1 MGWPANKPLSSE
13 HRAKISAGQLA
24 KVSPEVRRLRGQ
36 IGAFKQWSRETDPTG
51 RTATARECFQQR
63 TPHSPIGRFELQVDP
78 QLQLDPET
86 RARMAEQ
93 ARREY
98 FKRLALAAAS
108 ARTTRARKA
117 RST

>member
-1 MGWPANKPLSSE
+1 MPANKPLSPE

-24 KVSPEVRRLRGQ
+24 KVPPEVRRLRGQ

-63 TPHSPIGRFELQVDP
+63 TPDSPIGRFELQVDP
-78 QLQLDPET
+78 ELQLDPET

-98 FKRLALAAAS
+98 FTRLALAS
-108 ARTTRARKA
+108 ARARARKSRPA
-117 RST
+117 